1 MSEHYVV
8 TFVGDFFT
16 CIVPVEQYGPT
27 EDDDYIIAAADTI
40 IQHVYGWSPLE
51 HATVSVEVEH
61 D

>member
-1 MSEHYVV
+1 MTDHYTV
-8 TFVGDFFT
+8 TFVGDYFT
-16 CIVPVEQYGPT
+16 CTVPVALIEPT
-27 EDDDYIIAAADTI
+27 EDNDYIITWADAI